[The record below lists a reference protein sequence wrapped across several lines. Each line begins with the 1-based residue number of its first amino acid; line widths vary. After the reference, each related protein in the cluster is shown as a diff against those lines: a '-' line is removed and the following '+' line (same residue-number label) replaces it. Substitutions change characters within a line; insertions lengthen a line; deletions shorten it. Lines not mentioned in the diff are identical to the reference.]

1 MPGERDPIRATRI
14 LLSEVCALMS
24 AHADDAV
31 LIGGWVPDVRFPNAR
46 PAHVGSIDVD
56 FALRLERTAH
66 NAVVELLLRNGFRP
80 GAHSYQFL
88 KDIALGHG
96 RTIAARLDLLTSV
109 RHHAKTFGGEPS
121 YAPHPIRGADVA
133 FQDNSMETIGADGT
147 VQIRVAGIAS
157 FIVMK
162 SIALAERAKPKD
174 AYDIHFCLENYPDG
188 PVLLAEQFAPLL
200 EQEDVRE
207 ALRELARH
215 FHDEEA
221 DGPRMVADVEEV
233 MGEARAIRKLAAAT
247 RVREFLDLMGIAP

>member
-1 MPGERDPIRATRI
+1 MPDQRDPIRATRI

-56 FALRLERTAH
+56 FALRLERDAH
-66 NAVVELLLRNGFRP
+66 AAVVALLLRNGFRP
-80 GAHSYQFL
+80 GAHSYQFV
-88 KDIALGHG
+88 KDVALANG
-96 RTIAARLDLLTSV
+96 RTIPARLDLLTSV
-109 RHHAKTFGGEPS
+109 RHHAETFGGAPH
-121 YAPHPIRGADVA
+121 APHPIRGAETA
-133 FQDNSMETIGADGT
+133 FQDNSMEVIGADGT

-162 SIALAERAKPKD
+162 SIALVERAKPKD

-188 PVLLAEQFAPLL
+188 LVLLAEQFAPLL
-200 EQEDVRE
+200 EQEEVRD
-207 ALRELARH
+207 ALRELARQ

-221 DGPRMVADVEEV
+221 TGPRMVADVEEV
-233 MGEARAIRKLAAAT
+233 MGEARAIRKLTVAS
-247 RVREFLDLMGIAP
+247 RVREFLDYLSVDP